1 VTDATSNASNSN
13 QALGRTELPSVDRAA
28 AAVMW
33 DEYRA
38 ANQSAAASASDYT
51 VEYFGDSVE
60 LADELLALVT
70 HGPKRATA
78 GLVEEFA
85 EESEPLPRIG
95 SHWIACDGR
104 GAPVVVIR
112 STELRIGTFDSVDA
126 AFAYDEGEDDRSLDS
141 WRREH
146 LRYWERTRAAAGR
159 EFTLEHEIVLERF
172 SVVWPPELAD

>member
-1 VTDATSNASNSN
+1 MTDAANSN
-13 QALGRTELPSVDRAA
+13 EALGRAELPEVDREAA
-28 AAVMW
+28 AAMW
-33 DEYRA
+33 EDYRA
-38 ANQSAAASASDYT
+38 ARPGAAASASGYT

-78 GLVEEFA
+78 GLVAEFTEEGEA
-85 EESEPLPRIG
+85 LPSIG

-104 GAPVVVIR
+104 GAPVIVIR
-112 STELRIGTFDSVDA
+112 STELRIGTFDTVDA
-126 AFAYDEGEDDRSLDS
+126 AFASDEGEDDRSLES

-146 LRYWERTRAAAGR
+146 LRYWERTRAAAGS
-159 EFTLEHEIVLERF
+159 EFTPEHEIVFERF